1 MRSLCICVLILGIAI
16 LPIKGGE
23 GCRMIVSDGNMSCYA
38 EKIANLKLIHDFVTQ
53 NTKFAKGVS
62 APFAGCIGEDLV
74 IAGGCNFPDVPAEK
88 GGTKVYYKDV
98 YAARIEKDT
107 LLSWSIVGELP
118 QPMAYGFS
126 VSTSDGIVCVGGMN
140 ENGAMEKAFR
150 LSMVNGKLKMEDLP
164 SLPFVIISLSPS
176 IE

>member
-74 IAGGCNFPDVPAEK
+74 IAGGCNFPEIRCYPGEK
-88 GGTKVYYKDV
+88 SENFLSLWLMVFLS
-98 YAARIEKDT
+98 
-107 LLSWSIVGELP
+107 LL
-118 QPMAYGFS
+118 PM
-126 VSTSDGIVCVGGMN
+126 V
-140 ENGAMEKAFR
+140 
-150 LSMVNGKLKMEDLP
+150 L
-164 SLPFVIISLSPS
+164 FVWVV
-176 IE
+176 

>member
-74 IAGGCNFPDVPAEK
+74 IAGGCNFPDVPILEH
-88 GGTKVYYKDV
+88 
-98 YAARIEKDT
+98 
-107 LLSWSIVGELP
+107 SWRTSS
-118 QPMAYGFS
+118 AYGLWFF
-126 VSTSDGIVCVGGMN
+126 CLY
-140 ENGAMEKAFR
+140 FR
-150 LSMVNGKLKMEDLP
+150 WYCLCGWYE
-164 SLPFVIISLSPS
+164 
-176 IE
+176 

>member
-107 LLSWSIVGELP
+107 LLS
-118 QPMAYGFS
+118 
-126 VSTSDGIVCVGGMN
+126 
-140 ENGAMEKAFR
+140 
-150 LSMVNGKLKMEDLP
+150 
-164 SLPFVIISLSPS
+164 
-176 IE
+176 